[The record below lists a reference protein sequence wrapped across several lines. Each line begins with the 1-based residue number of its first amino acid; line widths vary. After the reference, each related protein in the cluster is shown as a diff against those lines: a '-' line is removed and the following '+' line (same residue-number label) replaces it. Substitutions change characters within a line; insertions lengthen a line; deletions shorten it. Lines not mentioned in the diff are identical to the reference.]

1 MEETKEKKAKTGD
14 QKRRHYNRRRKKP
27 SDGNQQGGSNTQQKS
42 LSNGGYTKQNQNAN
56 AEKTGGNG
64 GNNGGHNGNTGGS
77 GRNRRNNHRSG
88 GKNNNENKNPSRERE
103 PKKQS
108 GYQPDS
114 GKDAIRSFDLGTCED
129 EGKLMVFHFDKGT
142 YTIAERKV
150 IETVTDEEGKE
161 TVRYEDTEI
170 SSTRDKTAAY
180 KAWNEIKRPKKG
192 KAGRDKE
199 KKEDTES

>member
-27 SDGNQQGGSNTQQKS
+27 ADGAQQSGSSGQQKS
-42 LSNGGYTKQNQNAN
+42 LANGGYTKQNQNADT
-56 AEKTGGNG
+56 EKSCGNSGNSGGG
-64 GNNGGHNGNTGGS
+64 

-88 GKNNNENKNPSRERE
+88 RNTGDNRGYAREHE
-103 PKKQS
+103 QKKQTA
-108 GYQPDS
+108 YQPDS
-114 GKDAIRSFDLGTCED
+114 GKDAIRSFDLGTCEE
-129 EGKLMVFHFDKGT
+129 EGRMMVFHFDKGT
-142 YTIAERKV
+142 YTIAERKI
-150 IETVTDEEGKE
+150 IETTTDEEGKE
-161 TVRYEDTEI
+161 NVRYEDTEI

>member
-14 QKRRHYNRRRKKP
+14 QKRRHYNRRRKKT
-27 SDGNQQGGSNTQQKS
+27 SDGNQQNANNNSQQKS
-42 LSNGGYTKQNQNAN
+42 LANGGYTKQNQNPN
-56 AEKTGGNG
+56 TEKTGGNS
-64 GNNGGHNGNTGGS
+64 GNAGGS
-77 GRNRRNNHRSG
+77 GRNRRNSHRSG
-88 GKNNNENKNPSRERE
+88 RNNSENKNFSRERE
-103 PKKQS
+103 PKKQA

-142 YTIAERKV
+142 YSIAERKV
-150 IETVTDEEGKE
+150 IETTTDEEGKE

-192 KAGRDKE
+192 KTSRDKE